1 MILAVPSRQS
11 VADSIGP
18 CDILSILLAP
28 IAHAS
33 CDNLSPI
40 LMAAPLRRP
49 AVDSLAAPL
58 RAPRGDWPQIRSAV
72 PSRIPCFFTTPLA
85 NALVPSFALPPSSP
99 YRSCSSVRLKRA
111 PFQRHPSRRRAIIDC
126 HRADGRPSILFA
138 PTGDHRDS
146 SRRRAIIKILR
157 ADGRSSIVIAPTGD
171 HQFSSR
177 RRVIIDYHRA
187 DGRLSI
193 IIALTGDH
201 LFLRVDGR
209 SSIIIAPT
217 GNLHILSR
225 RRAFIDHQS
234 SRRRAI
240 INHHCADGRS
250 AYPIAPTGN
259 HRSSIIFAPTGDLH

>member
-33 CDNLSPI
+33 CDDLSPI

-72 PSRIPCFFTTPLA
+72 PSRIPCFFFTTPLA

-111 PFQRHPSRRRAIIDC
+111 PFQRHPLRRRAV
-126 HRADGRPSILFA
+126 IL
-138 PTGDHRDS
+138 
-146 SRRRAIIKILR
+146 I
-157 ADGRSSIVIAPTGD
+157 
-171 HQFSSR
+171 FSPP
-177 RRVIIDYHRA
+177 
-187 DGRLSI
+187 G
-193 IIALTGDH
+193 IIA
-201 LFLRVDGR
+201 
-209 SSIIIAPT
+209 
-217 GNLHILSR
+217 
-225 RRAFIDHQS
+225 
-234 SRRRAI
+234 
-240 INHHCADGRS
+240 
-250 AYPIAPTGN
+250 
-259 HRSSIIFAPTGDLH
+259 